1 MVGVFV
7 AEAFTVEVF
16 TEGGFTPEVFT
27 TGAFLADEEFGG
39 MDLVTVACLVIII
52 PNTALRGNAI

>member
-1 MVGVFV
+1 MVEALMV
-7 AEAFTVEVF
+7 AAFTVEVF

-39 MDLVTVACLVIII
+39 MDLGTAACSVVII
-52 PNTALRGNAI
+52 PDTTHMGNVT